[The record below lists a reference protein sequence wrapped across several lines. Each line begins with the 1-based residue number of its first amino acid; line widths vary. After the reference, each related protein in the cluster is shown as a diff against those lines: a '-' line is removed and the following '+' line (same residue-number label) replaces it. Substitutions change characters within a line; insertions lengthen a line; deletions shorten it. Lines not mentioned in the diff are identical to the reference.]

1 MDSLTSSVSND
12 SSSSSDNPVP
22 SSLIDNNSPVSRTEK
37 NNEACELINCNSS
50 LTKKTP
56 ATGRMRQSM
65 IKKFDPS
72 NKKLEIMPS
81 KDEGESEHLPLW
93 VKSLLPVYRYV
104 KKEME
109 NNKTKFHLACLL
121 CEAADAA
128 TTPSADSEVLL
139 IKNDDIKS
147 NQAIIKDKQSNSFL
161 RHLEVKFINI
171 NHD

>member
-1 MDSLTSSVSND
+1 MDSLTSGVSTD
-12 SSSSSDNPVP
+12 SSSSDNPCP
-22 SSLIDNNSPVSRTEK
+22 SSLIDNNSPVYRTEK

-56 ATGRMRQSM
+56 RMRQSM